1 MDQLLNAANA
11 MNVTVETVKTN
22 NNKKQEETN
31 MNDNLDGKY
40 GEVMLEQ
47 EINDSLFDL
56 VEGAL
61 KASKYANLPRFFDGK
76 ELVKSADMAMKP
88 KMQVIDGM
96 YGKYKDP
103 EKEDFAAVAFV
114 DEVTGVEQFCFVSR
128 EGKDFMRR
136 LVDICKANKISMKTL
151 IEKVGTVFF
160 EQNVKMKKG
169 HENEVKGVLEDGT
182 NNWFYTYNFEINK

>member
-1 MDQLLNAANA
+1 MDQLLNAAQA

-22 NNKKQEETN
+22 NNKQEETT
-31 MNDNLDGKY
+31 MNYNLDDNY

-61 KASKYANLPRFFDGK
+61 KASKYSNLPRFFEGK
-76 ELVKSADMAMKP
+76 TIVKSAEMATYP
-88 KMQVIDGM
+88 KMQILDGM

-103 EKEDFAAVAFV
+103 EKEDFAAVSFE
-114 DEVTGVEQFCFVSR
+114 DETTGELKFCFVSR

-151 IEKVGTVFF
+151 IEKVGVLYF
-160 EQNVKMKKG
+160 QQDIKMKKG

>member
-1 MDQLLNAANA
+1 MDTLLNAAQA

-22 NNKKQEETN
+22 NNNKQEDTN
-31 MNDNLDGKY
+31 MNYNLDDNY

-47 EINDSLFDL
+47 EINDTLFDL

-61 KASKYANLPRFFDGK
+61 KASKYSNLPRFFEGK

-88 KMQVIDGM
+88 KMQIIDGM
-96 YGKYKDP
+96 YGKYNDP
-103 EKEDFAAVAFV
+103 EKEDFAAVSFV
-114 DEVTGVEQFCFVSR
+114 DEVTGVLQFCFISR

-136 LVDICKANKISMKTL
+136 LVDICKANRMSMKTL
-151 IEKVGTVFF
+151 IEKVGVLYF
-160 EQNVKMKKG
+160 QQDIKMKKG